1 MAGREIKHTIFETEW
16 FSVEEGFYAD
26 EMLAG
31 KPYYTIHAPDGVIVL
46 AITEQGEI
54 LVIRQYRPALNK
66 WTLELPSGGIDD
78 GETPEQAAAR
88 ELYEETGYRAGE
100 VDLLIDGFIFL
111 NRSDARTY
119 AFYARRVVK
128 DAAFQAKENIN
139 VIPLSP
145 VEYKRMLLD
154 GEIDQFSSLALLSL
168 ADWKFGTH
176 FIH

>member
-26 EMLAG
+26 EILAG

-46 AITEQGEI
+46 ASTEQGEI
-54 LVIRQYRPALNK
+54 LVIRQFRPALNK
-66 WTLELPSGGIDD
+66 MTLELPSGGIDD
-78 GETPEQAAAR
+78 GETPEQAAVR
-88 ELYEETGYRAGE
+88 ELYEETGYQAGE
-100 VDLLIDGFIFL
+100 VALLIDGYIFL

-119 AFYARRVVK
+119 AFYAEKVVK
-128 DAAFQAKENIN
+128 DTAFEAKENIK

-145 VEYKRMLLD
+145 VHYKRMLLS
-154 GEIDQFSSLALLSL
+154 GEIDQFSSLALLTL

-176 FIH
+176 YIH